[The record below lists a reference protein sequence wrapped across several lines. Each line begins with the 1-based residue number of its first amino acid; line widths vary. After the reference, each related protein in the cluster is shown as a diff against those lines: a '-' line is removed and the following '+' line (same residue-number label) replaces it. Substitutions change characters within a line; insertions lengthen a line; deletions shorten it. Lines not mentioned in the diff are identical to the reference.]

1 MAYKALGEVSKM
13 MLGVKTNIDIKFRS
27 LNSDTL
33 LEFNID
39 EKNSIEVQQKLI
51 KGTPGMVSMN
61 ANGTGIAF
69 AAVSCDYIE
78 ITDEDAA
85 NFELRVGSRLSSND
99 KTITVEIETRAID
112 SADADVK
119 GMSLVEVQLPSGF
132 EFDKE
137 ENIYTKL
144 SNIGVKVR

>member
-13 MLGVKTNIDIKFRS
+13 MLGVKTDMKISFQP

-39 EKNSIEVQQKLI
+39 EKNSIEVQKKVM
-51 KGTPGMVSMN
+51 KGTPEKVGMN

-69 AAVSCDYIE
+69 AAISCDYVETTKE
-78 ITDEDAA
+78 IGAH
-85 NFELRVGSRLSSND
+85 FELRVGARLSNND
-99 KTITVEIETRAID
+99 KIITVDIETRAID
-112 SADADVK
+112 SAGADVK

-132 EFDKE
+132 EFRNE
-137 ENIYTKL
+137 ENIYAKL
-144 SNIGVKVR
+144 SSIGVKVR